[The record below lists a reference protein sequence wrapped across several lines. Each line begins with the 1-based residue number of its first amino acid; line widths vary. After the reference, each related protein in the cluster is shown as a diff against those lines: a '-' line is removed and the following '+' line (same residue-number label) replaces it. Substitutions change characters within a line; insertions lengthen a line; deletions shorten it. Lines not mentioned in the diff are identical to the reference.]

1 MKKILYALMAV
12 LAAVAGGCGGH
23 SDKFVIKGSIEG
35 KPSTNIR
42 VIYFT
47 DGNVVTGIT
56 VANEGSFAFEG
67 SSADVALIEIYDN
80 EYRLLGRTVARN
92 GDDVALHL
100 SPADPAAFSAKGN
113 AMAERWADF
122 LKENAGKTDRHAAVT
137 AYVTAHR
144 DDPLSALLVMTEIDA
159 SGPAAELADSLMTLI
174 DPEAR
179 ASGVTAG
186 FTALVD
192 RVSSA
197 TSHAPVAAI
206 NYIAPG
212 GRQRLFKPSGARL
225 NLIAVTAHYKGR
237 DSVVKVLRDIPARK
251 GLEVI
256 ELSADQDTIVWSRDV
271 RLDSARWTHGWVAG
285 SISGVALQRLGI
297 PAVPYFIVTDSAGTQ
312 LWRGRSASEAARFIK
327 DTMD

>member
-1 MKKILYALMAV
+1 MKRLLYALMTV
-12 LAAVAGGCGGH
+12 LAAIAGSCGGH

-47 DGNVVTGIT
+47 GGNVATGIT

-67 SSADVALIEIYDN
+67 YSDDDALIEIYDN

-92 GDDVALHL
+92 GDDLELHL
-100 SPADPAAFSAKGN
+100 NPGDPNALTAKGN
-113 AMAERWADF
+113 ATAERWTQF
-122 LKENAGKTDRHAAVT
+122 LKDNAKAGDRHAAVT

-144 DDPLSALLVMTEIDA
+144 DDPLAALLVMTEIDA
-159 SGPAAELADSLMTLI
+159 SGPAAELADSLLSLI
-174 DPEAR
+174 APEAR
-179 ASGVTAG
+179 AAGVTAG
-186 FTALVD
+186 FNALVD
-192 RVSSA
+192 RVSST

-212 GRQRLFKPSGARL
+212 GRRRLFKPSGARL
-225 NLIAVTAHYKGR
+225 NLIAVTGHYKGR
-237 DSVVKVLRDIPARK
+237 DSVVKALRDIPARK

-285 SISGVALQRLGI
+285 SVSGVALQRLGI
-297 PAVPYFIVTDSAGTQ
+297 PTIPYFIVTNSAGTQ
-312 LWRGRSASEAARFIK
+312 LWRGRSASEAARFVKNSK
-327 DTMD
+327 D